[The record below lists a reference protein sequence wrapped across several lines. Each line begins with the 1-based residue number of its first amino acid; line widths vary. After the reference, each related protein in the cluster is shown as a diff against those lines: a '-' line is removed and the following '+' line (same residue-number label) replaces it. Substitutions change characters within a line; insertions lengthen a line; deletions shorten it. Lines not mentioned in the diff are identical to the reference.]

1 MIVPLPLCAPTIV
14 PVGFRAQVSCEPG
27 GEGAT
32 TLADAAQARSRDGA
46 EPFCETSRRIVCPP
60 RATAIKRSVCRH
72 VAVWRFSVEAITLG
86 YERAYDEVIANAGM
100 TRLLARS
107 NGPETFKVGLEPGV

>member
-1 MIVPLPLCAPTIV
+1 
-14 PVGFRAQVSCEPG
+14 
-27 GEGAT
+27 
-32 TLADAAQARSRDGA
+32 
-46 EPFCETSRRIVCPP
+46 
-60 RATAIKRSVCRH
+60 

-107 NGPETFKVGLEPGV
+107 NGPETLKVGLEPGV